1 MTVNGFSRGSQLL
14 QPSIFFIGIRSSAK
28 WHPILTRSLGNDTSL
43 ASSKRL
49 PIFPNHSESR
59 VAEQPALA
67 RLPTSSL
74 VRGLLL
80 GTFLSSPLLFTP
92 GFALLKKIANSP
104 SRILN
109 PDRNPILRAIV
120 KPLMYDQFCAGR
132 NRLEIQ
138 ARVLQIKSLG
148 FSGVILCYGKENQI
162 QRSGQHLMDDV
173 QHSDS
178 VLDEELQVWRQGNL
192 ETLDMIGDGDFLG
205 IKYGRAAIHLQ

>member
-1 MTVNGFSRGSQLL
+1 MDISRFTRRSQLL
-14 QPSIFFIGIRSSAK
+14 PPSLVFIGINSSARRR
-28 WHPILTRSLGNDTSL
+28 PLLTRTLVNDTSL
-43 ASSKRL
+43 ASSKEL

-59 VAEQPALA
+59 VAKQPALA
-67 RLPTSSL
+67 RLPTPSL

-104 SRILN
+104 SPILN

-138 ARVLQIKSLG
+138 ARILQIKALG

-162 QRSGQHLMDDV
+162 QKSGQYLVDDV
-173 QHSDS
+173 EHSEL
-178 VLDEELQVWRQGNL
+178 VLDEELQFWRQGNL
-192 ETLDMIGDGDFLG
+192 QTLDMIGDGDFLG
-205 IKYGRAAIHLQ
+205 IKYGRAPTDPR